1 MLDFIGCY
9 LDGPGGG
16 RCNAITALQMAIFEQ
31 RNGVHGRI
39 RLSRTVV
46 KELASWAR
54 NNNPKWDDVKP
65 NRYLELDKGLLREM
79 PGCKLMLASSLY
91 MMKDK
96 REEFRFE
103 TLGEEKKGEIIKVST
118 LSNSKNYHKIHFTVD
133 LYDYV
138 TRLSYFKEKGF
149 SITIRT
155 LKEDRKLDKSDR
167 KL

>member
-1 MLDFIGCY
+1 M
-9 LDGPGGG
+9 DGPGGG

-31 RNGVHGRI
+31 RNGVHGWI
-39 RLSRTVV
+39 GLSRKVV
-46 KELASWAR
+46 KEQLLASWDDVKPNAP
-54 NNNPKWDDVKP
+54 NNPKEDDVKP

-138 TRLSYFKEKGF
+138 TILSYFKEKGF